1 MKPFVVTYPEAKS
14 LVICG
19 DIHGEFVPLV
29 YEMCVRYGMRDT
41 LVIVAGDCGFGF
53 EKPGAYDQVFRR
65 IEKRLAQ
72 NNCWIAMVRGNHDD
86 PAYFATDAAGHT
98 AVEHKRWRT
107 VPDYAVIQSCGRT
120 ILCVGGAIS
129 VDRQIRKQEMAR
141 HPGKAYYWQDEVP
154 KYDGSS
160 LDAISDAGLKIDIVV
175 THTAPSFC
183 EFKTKGGLS
192 SWALNDPTLLEECDA
207 ERHTMDT
214 ILAHLKRDG
223 HPLERWYYGH
233 FHNSWHS
240 EIDGVWYKML
250 DIKELLKVPRILS
263 GTK

>member
-29 YEMCVRYGMRDT
+29 YEMCVRYGMHDT

-86 PAYFATDAAGHT
+86 PAYFATDTAGHT

-120 ILCVGGAIS
+120 VLCVGGAIS

-141 HPGKAYYWQDEVP
+141 HPGKVYYWPEEALSDERR
-154 KYDGSS
+154 
-160 LDAISDAGLKIDIVV
+160 
-175 THTAPSFC
+175 
-183 EFKTKGGLS
+183 
-192 SWALNDPTLLEECDA
+192 TLFLGA
-207 ERHTMDT
+207 ERPDFARRM
-214 ILAHLKRDG
+214 
-223 HPLERWYYGH
+223 
-233 FHNSWHS
+233 
-240 EIDGVWYKML
+240 
-250 DIKELLKVPRILS
+250 
-263 GTK
+263 